1 LAWRLP
7 QYRKALKA
15 SFPPDRWPATEITE
29 SDDSVRCVLKDG
41 TEIHR
46 IGILAEVYDYQT
58 GKLVGHVGPRG
69 RFVPLAADPMVEA
82 ATSKGSE
89 VEILDD

>member
-1 LAWRLP
+1 
-7 QYRKALKA
+7 
-15 SFPPDRWPATEITE
+15 
-29 SDDSVRCVLKDG
+29 VLKDG

-46 IGILAEVYDYQT
+46 IGPPQEVYDYQT

-69 RFVPLAADPMVEA
+69 RFVPLAADPAVESA
-82 ATSKGSE
+82 PSRKGE

>member
-1 LAWRLP
+1 M
-7 QYRKALKA
+7 
-15 SFPPDRWPATEITE
+15 
-29 SDDSVRCVLKDG
+29 
-41 TEIHR
+41 HR

-69 RFVPLAADPMVEA
+69 RFVRLAADPAVEA
-82 ATSKGSE
+82 APSKMGE